1 MCWNISNFM
10 SKYHEWNCWYMCIFN
25 KSDEIF
31 SVLTEYKVFFQ
42 FRRLWKTVCSKNIIF
57 PGHFLL
63 TLLDSAGL
71 MADLGHHWRLKHVSL
86 KVSPKTFSFMVT
98 FVSILFSDDDVFEDS
113 LELRPLTRN
122 ELKTVVLKIMNG
134 VSVPTQPRSKSSAKR
149 PKTKSPG
156 PETKTKSPGPE
167 IKIIQS

>member
-1 MCWNISNFM
+1 
-10 SKYHEWNCWYMCIFN
+10 
-25 KSDEIF
+25 
-31 SVLTEYKVFFQ
+31 
-42 FRRLWKTVCSKNIIF
+42 
-57 PGHFLL
+57 
-63 TLLDSAGL
+63 
-71 MADLGHHWRLKHVSL
+71 
-86 KVSPKTFSFMVT
+86 MVI